1 MEIYNGKY
9 PEASLTILDSA
20 FVSSLSKH
28 ELKIMRN
35 EIFARYN
42 YKFKEGGGLEKYFE
56 QQKWYTSSA
65 ARYASV
71 QHMLTWI
78 EDSRPMSLTPGLNP
92 LV

>member
-1 MEIYNGKY
+1 MDIYNGIY
-9 PEASLTILDSA
+9 PEASLKILDSA
-20 FVSSLSKH
+20 YVSSLSKH
-28 ELKIMRN
+28 ELSIMRN

-42 YKFKEGGGLEKYFE
+42 YKFNAGGELEKYFE

-78 EDSRPMSLTPGLNP
+78 ELRNIELIKRMEKLK
-92 LV
+92 